1 MVDIAIDLE
10 EEEDRFFLK
19 AEFDEKIALSLYRDR
34 YLYVDFPS
42 PKNGER
48 YVLRSKGYIGQI
60 PTSEGILIRIRPKVP
75 IHNLFRMLEYAYN
88 LASFQ
93 FLDGKITVD
102 SLDDLFEN
110 LASILAKRVLDRTRK
125 GLYCCYVKEEDSL
138 SYLRGQIKV
147 IPSIRAFMR
156 GSVRL
161 ECEYEEHTPDV
172 EDNHILVWTLLQLP
186 RFPLKRNEVR
196 RQVRQAYRALTR
208 TIDVKQVEPCACI
221 NRFYHRLNDD
231 YRPMHGL
238 CRFFLEHTGP
248 SVEVGEHEFIPFV
261 LNMPNLFESFV
272 AKWLQIHLP
281 EDLRIETQY
290 NAKLGGESGIVFRI
304 DLVLIDVAS
313 NEVIAVLDTKYKR
326 KECPEKADIH
336 QIVAYAEY
344 MHTKNA
350 FLIYP
355 SPLQPP
361 LDTKVGE
368 INVRSIIFNIA
379 DDPDEAG
386 RSFIEK
392 LMDLLKC

>member
-1 MVDIAIDLE
+1 MMVDRVIELE
-10 EEEDRFFLK
+10 EEEDRFFPK
-19 AEFDEKIALSLYRDR
+19 TEFDEKIALSLYRDP
-34 YLYVDFPS
+34 YLDVDFPS
-42 PKNGER
+42 PKNDQC

-88 LASFQ
+88 LKSFQ
-93 FLDGKITVD
+93 FLDGKTAVD

-110 LASILAKRVLDRTRK
+110 LASILAKRVLDRARK
-125 GLYCCYVKEEDSL
+125 GLYCSYVEEEDSL

-196 RQVRQAYRALTR
+196 RQVRQAYRALASTVYVR
-208 TIDVKQVEPCACI
+208 QVEPCACI

-248 SVEVGEHEFIPFV
+248 SVGVGEHEFIPFV

-281 EDLRIETQY
+281 EDLRMKTQY
-290 NAKLGGESGIVFRI
+290 TVELGESGIVLRI

-326 KECPEKADIH
+326 KEAPENADIY
-336 QIVAYAEY
+336 QIAAYAEC
-344 MHTKNA
+344 MDTQNA

-355 SPLQPP
+355 SLETISENIPLGRV
-361 LDTKVGE
+361 T
-368 INVRSIIFNIA
+368 VRSLVFNIGI
-379 DDPDEAG
+379 DPDEAG
-386 RSFIEK
+386 K
-392 LMDLLKC
+392 LFLEELLELL